1 MIRYVFCFT
10 LHADLNIILL
20 LILSIPQYVVG
31 HNDRVEKIRH
41 YVDHNRLSLDLV
53 GASFD
58 GVSVN
63 DCVHNA
69 LKTEWWINRSP
80 SWWKGVGQEWWKVD
94 KSATKFHG

>member
-1 MIRYVFCFT
+1 MVRYFFRFT
-10 LHADLNIILL
+10 FHADLNIILL

-31 HNDRVEKIRH
+31 HNDRAEKIRH

-69 LKTEWWINRSP
+69 LKTEWWINRPP
-80 SWWKGVGQEWWKVD
+80 SFMAELI
-94 KSATKFHG
+94 SNAI